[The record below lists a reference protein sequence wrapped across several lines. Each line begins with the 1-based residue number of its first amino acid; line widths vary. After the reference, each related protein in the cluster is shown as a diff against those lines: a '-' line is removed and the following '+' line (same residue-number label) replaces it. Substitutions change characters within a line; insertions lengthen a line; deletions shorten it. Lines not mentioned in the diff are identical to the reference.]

1 MMEIKPLTPQDGA
14 GLANALAQAYSEAPW
29 NEDWTQER
37 ALRRVKGIL
46 GNYEGMG
53 LKAVEDGRIIGGL
66 LGFVDPYAEEDFF
79 YISELFV
86 VPERKRQG
94 IGKQL
99 LQAVEP
105 YLREKGISVVQLMSI
120 EPNEAFYAKCGLE
133 KDSVS
138 VLYKRV

>member
-1 MMEIKPLTPQDGA
+1 MEFQLVTAQDHTA
-14 GLANALAQAYSEAPW
+14 LAAAMAQAYSEAPW
-29 NEDWTQER
+29 NESWSQER
-37 ALRRVKGIL
+37 ALRRVRGIL
-46 GNYEGMG
+46 GNYQGMG
-53 LKAVEDGRIIGGL
+53 LKAVEDGRVVGGL
-66 LGFVDPYAEEDFF
+66 LGFVDPYADEDFF

-86 VPERKRQG
+86 VPERKKQG

-99 LQAVEP
+99 MQALEP
-105 YLREKGISVVQLMSI
+105 LLRDKGIAVVQLMSI

>member
-1 MMEIKPLTPQDGA
+1 MEYRIVTAEDHA
-14 GLANALAQAYSEAPW
+14 GLAAALAQAYSEAPW
-29 NEDWTQER
+29 NEGWTQER
-37 ALRRVKGIL
+37 ALRRVQGIL

-53 LKAVEDGRIIGGL
+53 LKAVEDGRIVGGL

-99 LQAVEP
+99 MQAVEP
-105 YLREKGISVVQLMSI
+105 YLREKGIAVVQLMSI
-120 EPNEAFYAKCGLE
+120 EPNEAFYEKCGLE

>member
-1 MMEIKPLTPQDGA
+1 MEYRIVTAEDHA
-14 GLANALAQAYSEAPW
+14 ALAAALAQAYSEAPW
-29 NEDWTQER
+29 NENWTQER
-37 ALRRVKGIL
+37 ALRRVQGIL

-53 LKAVEDGRIIGGL
+53 LKAVEDGRIVGGL

-86 VPERKRQG
+86 VPEHKRQG

-99 LQAVEP
+99 MQAVEP
-105 YLREKGISVVQLMSI
+105 YLREKGIAVVQLMSI
-120 EPNEAFYAKCGLE
+120 EPNEACYAKCGLE

-138 VLYKRV
+138 VLYKRG

>member
-1 MMEIKPLTPQDGA
+1 MEYRIVTAEDHA
-14 GLANALAQAYSEAPW
+14 GLAAALAQAYSEAPW
-29 NEDWTQER
+29 NEGWTQER
-37 ALRRVKGIL
+37 ALRRVQGIL

-53 LKAVEDGRIIGGL
+53 LKAVEDGRIVGGL

-99 LQAVEP
+99 MQAVEP

-120 EPNEAFYAKCGLE
+120 EPNEAFYEKCGLE

>member
-1 MMEIKPLTPQDGA
+1 MEYRIVTAEDHA
-14 GLANALAQAYSEAPW
+14 GLAAALAQAYSEAPW
-29 NEDWTQER
+29 NEGWTQER
-37 ALRRVKGIL
+37 ALRRVRGIL

-53 LKAVEDGRIIGGL
+53 LKAVEDGRIVGGL

-99 LQAVEP
+99 MQAVEP

-120 EPNEAFYAKCGLE
+120 EPNEAFYEKCGLE